1 MFRRLVILVLVALAG
16 ACTGPQFE
24 AEVTRFH
31 VAGLSDYEGKR
42 IRVEPARDDI
52 DGVVFARYAA
62 MLGERLAAL
71 GFVPAGKDEPDWLAR
86 LDYSV
91 TATETAPESGAQVG
105 IGAGHFGRHV
115 GVSGAFGFP
124 IGGHEPEAVYNRRI
138 SLALIEAESGRRLWE
153 GRAVST
159 GRTADLDAV
168 MPLLIK
174 ALLEGFPGESGR
186 TVEVRLPVEGRQ

>member
-1 MFRRLVILVLVALAG
+1 MFRPLCVLCFVALLG
-16 ACTGPQFE
+16 ACAAQQFE
-24 AEVTRFH
+24 ADVTRFH

-42 IRVEPARDDI
+42 VRVEPARDDI

-91 TATETAPESGAQVG
+91 TATETAPESGARIG
-105 IGAGHFGRHV
+105 IGGGHFGRHV
-115 GVSGAFGFP
+115 GVSGAVGFP
-124 IGGHEPEAVYNRRI
+124 IGGHAPEAVYNRRI
-138 SLALIEAESGRRLWE
+138 SLALIEAGSGRRLWE

-186 TVEVRLPVEGRQ
+186 TVKVRLPVEERE